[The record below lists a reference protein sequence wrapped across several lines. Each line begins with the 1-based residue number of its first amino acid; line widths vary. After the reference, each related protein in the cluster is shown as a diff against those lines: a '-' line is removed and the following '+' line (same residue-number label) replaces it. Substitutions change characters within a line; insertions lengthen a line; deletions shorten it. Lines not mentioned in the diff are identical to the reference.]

1 LFPFWF
7 KDIVMK
13 RVRMILLSS
22 IFLLACSLVSP
33 LALPSPTAI
42 PPAALTIP
50 PQPAET
56 PTETPA
62 NLPAVT
68 LSAGDF
74 TPILFR
80 RYLSRY
86 YEFQVIGGVQA
97 GNWLPAGAVADTVR
111 FEQAFDLYAPAGF
124 AGTAVTKDY
133 GIPLFISR
141 CGETFI
147 GSDFSTDIPN
157 LIGVAQGWDVTH
169 RPWLETAVDT
179 PVYYAAVADWLVSQ
193 GFTLPYVQISR
204 ILRVDLE
211 GDGVDEVFISAAYFN
226 DESGHMAEQ
235 GDYSIILMR
244 KLVGSEVVTVPVVA
258 ELYTSPTAELA
269 FPFTYSLASL
279 LDLNR
284 DGNLELIVEVTRWEG
299 SGVILY
305 QVDGTNVIEALRA
318 VCTQ

>member
-1 LFPFWF
+1 
-7 KDIVMK
+7 MK
-13 RVRMILLSS
+13 LVGTILMVSVFLLS
-22 IFLLACSLVSP
+22 CSLFSP
-33 LALPSPTAI
+33 LALPTPTAI
-42 PPAALTIP
+42 FPTIVMDP
-50 PQPAET
+50 TQPAET
-56 PTETPA
+56 PAETPT
-62 NLPAVT
+62 NLPSVT
-68 LSAGDF
+68 LSAADF
-74 TPILFR
+74 TPILYRDNFSG
-80 RYLSRY
+80 YN
-86 YEFQVIGGVQA
+86 EFQVIGGVQD
-97 GNWLPAGAVADTVR
+97 GNWLPANVVADQVG
-111 FEQAFDLYAPAGF
+111 FEQAFDLYANGYAGV
-124 AGTAVTKDY
+124 AITKDN
-133 GIPLFISR
+133 GAPVFNSR
-141 CGETFI
+141 CGETYI
-147 GSDFSTDIPN
+147 GSDFSTYIPN
-157 LIGVAQGWDVTH
+157 LIGVAQDWEVTY
-169 RPWLETAVDT
+169 RPWGGTALDS

-258 ELYTSPTAELA
+258 ELYTSPTAELV

-279 LDLNR
+279 LDLNQ

-318 VCTQ
+318 VCAQ